1 MLPNLKNTVISAIK
15 NRRRLLIRY
24 SGNKRSR
31 LVEPHILYESENKH
45 QILVC
50 FQVGGYSSRGRKP
63 PFWRPF
69 RLKKVES
76 VYVVDE
82 LFEPRVSKGFKTV
95 EALTRGEIEL
105 SITID
110 HGEYNFF
117 NSAVYGPPPPN
128 YLEQQTTMYRTM
140 ERMAAVSS

>member
-1 MLPNLKNTVISAIK
+1 MLPNLKNTVVSAIN

-31 LVEPHILYESENKH
+31 LVEPHILYGSEKNH
-45 QILVC
+45 QIVVC
-50 FQVGGYSSRGRKP
+50 YQVGGYSSRGRRP

-69 RLKKVES
+69 RLNKVES

-105 SITID
+105 LVKID
-110 HGEYNFF
+110 DGDYSFF
-117 NSAVYGPPPPN
+117 SPEIYGPPPPN
-128 YLEQQTTMYRTM
+128 YLEQQTTMYQTV
-140 ERMAAVSS
+140 ERMAAANS